1 MSTNIMSQNL
11 LLSAIEAVLCNL
23 QDSAL
28 EAFPDTYGEWDDDV
42 AKERITFYL
51 AGILEDDQE
60 FELHQQWYIE
70 CYEPECSPIT
80 IEQFASEVSKEDFIE
95 TASLLKNEQYL
106 DEQYLDCI
114 NQALSYIGGAE

>member
-51 AGILEDDQE
+51 AAILEDDQE
-60 FELHQQWYIE
+60 FELHQQWFIE
-70 CYEPECSPIT
+70 CNEPECSPIT
-80 IEQFASEVSKEDFIE
+80 IEQFASEVSKEDFIA
-95 TASLLKNEQYL
+95 TASLLKDEQYL

-114 NQALSYIGGAE
+114 NQALSYIGGE